1 MRKISFKTKI
11 TLTFLAAYAVLS
23 LYLIGLFYVKTV
35 LAQKEA
41 LRQKLMELSYLGTR
55 IVSGE
60 LVEKIVPTR
69 SNMNSAEYKKLRK
82 DLKGIMEA
90 HPDIADV
97 YVLVDTRTPGIMKL
111 RRMVFPGPGFNSLS
125 SASGMATS

>member
-41 LRQKLMELSYLGTR
+41 LRQKLMELSYLGNR

-60 LVEKIVPTR
+60 LVEI
-69 SNMNSAEYKKLRK
+69 NE
-82 DLKGIMEA
+82 
-90 HPDIADV
+90 
-97 YVLVDTRTPGIMKL
+97 VDPSGAMTG
-111 RRMVFPGPGFNSLS
+111 PGPDHTFK
-125 SASGMATS
+125 